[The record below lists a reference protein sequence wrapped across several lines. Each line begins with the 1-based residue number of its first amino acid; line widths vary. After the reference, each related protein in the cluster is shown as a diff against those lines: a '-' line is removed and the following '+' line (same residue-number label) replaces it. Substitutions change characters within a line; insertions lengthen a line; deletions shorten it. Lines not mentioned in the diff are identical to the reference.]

1 MGNFVTLMV
10 AFSALAT
17 GALFASPKLAEE
29 MVRAHN
35 SVRAGVGS
43 DPLTWSEQLAGSA
56 QEWANTLVRR
66 GQFAHRPN
74 SNYGE
79 NLYEITGGF
88 ASAEDV
94 VDAWAGE
101 SRDYSYRSN
110 SCRGV
115 CGHYTQI
122 VWADTRRVGCAVARG
137 HGREIWVCEYDPPGN
152 WVGRRPW

>member
-1 MGNFVTLMV
+1 MGNLLTLMV

-17 GALFASPKLAEE
+17 ASPNLAEE
-29 MVRAHN
+29 MTRAHN

-43 DPLTWSEQLAGSA
+43 APLTWSDQLAGNA
-56 QEWANTLVRR
+56 QEWADTLVRR

-88 ASAEDV
+88 ASPEDV
-94 VDAWAGE
+94 VEAWAGE